1 MAPMPTGHPARA
13 ALLALALALL
23 AGCGGSGDE
32 SGGAAGSAATQ
43 TTATAAAD
51 GPQLAAEAQPIASL
65 PGALKSGPPW
75 SANNGASLQLRLRA
89 IGLEPL
95 REEGQVVHTHQHLD
109 LFVDGEQVT
118 VPAQIGIDSGGGFIS
133 DLHTH
138 DASGIVHI
146 ESPTQ
151 RDFTLGEFF
160 AIWGLPLSAD
170 CIGSLCEKGSKQ
182 LHAWVD
188 GDEVTADPA
197 RIVLAEHQV
206 IVIAYGTKAQQP
218 DPVPESYDFASAG
231 V

>member
-1 MAPMPTGHPARA
+1 MPTRHRARA
-13 ALLALALALL
+13 ALLAIALALL
-23 AGCGGSGDE
+23 AGCGGSDDE
-32 SGGAAGSAATQ
+32 GGGAGSAATET
-43 TTATAAAD
+43 TTATTAG
-51 GPQLAAEAQPIASL
+51 GPQLAAAGHPIASL

-75 SANNGASLQLRLRA
+75 GANNGASLQLRLRE

-138 DASGIVHI
+138 DPSGIVHI

-160 AIWGLPLSAD
+160 AVWGLPLSAD

-182 LHAWVD
+182 LHVWVD
-188 GDEVTADPA
+188 GDEVTADPT

-206 IVIAYGTKAQQP
+206 IVIAYGTEAQEP
-218 DPVPESYDFASAG
+218 DPVPKSYDFASAG